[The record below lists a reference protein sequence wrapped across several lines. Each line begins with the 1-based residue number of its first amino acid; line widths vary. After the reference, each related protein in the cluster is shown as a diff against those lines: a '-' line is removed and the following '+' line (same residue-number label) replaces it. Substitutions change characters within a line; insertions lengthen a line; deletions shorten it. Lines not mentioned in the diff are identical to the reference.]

1 MADPGPLTA
10 RCAGSLE
17 GASFA
22 KQELSRKEN
31 QMNVTVN
38 KKPAEKYGT
47 AGSVLGLQ
55 LERIQ
60 LREIELP
67 LKAPFET
74 SFGITSRRRV
84 LIVRIFDKNGASGY
98 SECTA
103 MEEPFYNHETI
114 DTAWTIISKYVVPM
128 LASASVSKA
137 SDVSRIVAPIQ
148 GNCMAVGAV
157 ETAIWDLEAKLL
169 DKPLWRHLG
178 GTKRVIS
185 CGVSIG
191 LQKSPEILLEKVAR
205 EVDSGYQR
213 IKIKIKPMQDIELV
227 KAVRK
232 EFPAITLSVDAN
244 SAYSL
249 ERDAALMQELD
260 DYDLLMIEQPLS
272 AGDLLDHAK
281 LQKRL
286 KTAIC
291 LDESITSLRDA
302 RHALELDACRI
313 INIKLGRVGGH
324 TSARAIQEYAQLKG
338 IPVWCGGMLESGI
351 GRAHNIAMSTHEG
364 FTLPGDV
371 SASARY
377 WEKDVIKPPVTVNH
391 KGTINVRSSP
401 GIGYEVDEEYI
412 ETLTKRS
419 EEIFLEK

>member
-1 MADPGPLTA
+1 MNVSTNRKPIERDGA
-10 RCAGSLE
+10 AGSD
-17 GASFA
+17 
-22 KQELSRKEN
+22 
-31 QMNVTVN
+31 
-38 KKPAEKYGT
+38 P
-47 AGSVLGLQ
+47 GLQ

-84 LIVRIFDKNGASGY
+84 LIVRIFDKSGASGY
-98 SECTA
+98 GECTA

-114 DTAWTIISKYVVPM
+114 DTAWTIISKYVTEM
-128 LASASVSKA
+128 LASAGVSNA
-137 SDVSRIVAPIQ
+137 ADVGPNLVPIQ

-169 DKPLWRHLG
+169 DKPLWQHLG
-178 GTKRVIS
+178 GSKNVIS

-191 LQKSPEILLEKVAR
+191 LQKSPSILLERVAR
-205 EVDSGYQR
+205 EVESGYQR
-213 IKIKIKPMQDIELV
+213 IKIKIKPGQDIELV
-227 KAVRK
+227 KAVRQ
-232 EFPAITLSVDAN
+232 EFPDITLSVDAN

-249 ERDAALMQELD
+249 ERDVDLLRELD
-260 DYDLLMIEQPLS
+260 SYDLLMIEQPLS
-272 AGDLLDHAK
+272 AGDLVDHAK
-281 LQKRL
+281 LQREL

-302 RHALELDACRI
+302 RHALELEACRI

-324 TSARAIQEYAQLKG
+324 TSARDIQDYAEARG

-351 GRAHNIAMSTHEG
+351 GRAHNIAMSTLSG

-377 WEKDVIKPPVTVNH
+377 WEKDIIEPPVTVTPQ
-391 KGTINVRSSP
+391 GTINLRSAP
-401 GIGYEVDEEYI
+401 GIGYEVNEEYI
-412 ETLTKRS
+412 DALTTRS
-419 EEIFLEK
+419 EEISF